1 MISDKDISDIQKI
14 INYKFNNIETLKECF
29 THSSY
34 LNKYKSTIKQISK
47 YERLEFLGDRVLG
60 LIIADLIYNKFPN
73 YPEGKM
79 SIKFSYLV
87 RKDFLSKIM
96 TELKLSK
103 FIKISKNKDK
113 YIKNKSILADTL
125 EALIGAIYVDG
136 GYESSS
142 KFISNL
148 WKKHINDKKIELTD
162 PKTIL
167 QELSQKKS
175 KKLPIYKLYE
185 KKGSPHS
192 PIFTVTL
199 SCLGINGI
207 IGKGSSKRLAEKKAA
222 ENFLKNY
229 NKLNEK

>member
-1 MISDKDISDIQKI
+1 MISDRDISEIQKI
-14 INYKFNNIETLKECF
+14 INYKFNNIEILKECF
-29 THSSY
+29 IHSSY
-34 LNKYKSTIKQISK
+34 LNKYKNQLKKISE

-60 LIIADLIYNKFPN
+60 LTIAHLIYKKFPN

-96 TELKLSK
+96 SELKLSK

-125 EALIGAIYVDG
+125 EAIIGAIYIDG

-142 KFISNL
+142 QFIFNL
-148 WKKHINDKKIELTD
+148 WKNHINDKKIELTD

-175 KKLPIYKLYE
+175 KQLPIYKLLE

-192 PIFTVTL
+192 PIFTITL
-199 SCLGINGI
+199 SCLGIDGI
-207 IGKGSSKRLAEKKAA
+207 TGKGSSKRLAERKAA

-229 NKLNEK
+229 KKIK